1 MSTLIKRL
9 ENGGDG
15 SGGGK
20 MNYSGSGNDPD
31 TGEIKKQ

>member
-1 MSTLIKRL
+1 MRTFIERL

-31 TGEIKKQ
+31 TIDIRN

>member
-1 MSTLIKRL
+1 MRALIKRL

-20 MNYSGSGNDPD
+20 MNYGGSGNNPD
-31 TGEIKKQ
+31 TTDIKN